1 MSHAALGVA
10 LVIAL
15 ETLHVSDTTL
25 SLVSCQRLRHYDLKR
40 VVQIPTMDIDL
51 FGGSLDER
59 LTGEQAQASSFLK
72 TRKSRKRN
80 VRQLAMAFAMT
91 SDDQLGMRFRAAL
104 SAFPTNLPYE
114 YEEDHADSQT
124 IRRLKETAVQWAGQ
138 GSLHNY
144 RAVETQPGLT
154 EISCESPV
162 PLDEEQQARQDDATA
177 FPSRTKGLGAVDE
190 ALGGGE

>member
-1 MSHAALGVA
+1 ICFIGKLR
-10 LVIAL
+10 
-15 ETLHVSDTTL
+15 
-25 SLVSCQRLRHYDLKR
+25 QRGRRISPDL
-40 VVQIPTMDIDL
+40 
-51 FGGSLDER
+51 GSLLQD
-59 LTGEQAQASSFLK
+59 F
-72 TRKSRKRN
+72 
-80 VRQLAMAFAMT
+80 
-91 SDDQLGMRFRAAL
+91 
-104 SAFPTNLPYE
+104 PYE

>member
-91 SDDQLGMRFRAAL
+91 SDDQLGMHFGQH
-104 SAFPTNLPYE
+104 FPHSQRIFLTNMRKIML
-114 YEEDHADSQT
+114 
-124 IRRLKETAVQWAGQ
+124 IRRL
-138 GSLHNY
+138 S
-144 RAVETQPGLT
+144 
-154 EISCESPV
+154 
-162 PLDEEQQARQDDATA
+162 
-177 FPSRTKGLGAVDE
+177 
-190 ALGGGE
+190 GG